1 MSELAVREIAGA
13 EPAARYQPGS
23 LDELRDVLLTAAERT
38 LVPVGAGTNLE
49 LGSAPAR
56 PFAIVELRDA
66 LPRHIDHQPN
76 DLTLTAGAGATFA
89 ETEKVL
95 AVSNQRLPLDPPLSP
110 MATLGGAFAAGIA
123 GPLRTRFGLPRDLVL
138 GMTVMRADGEI
149 VKAGGRVVKN
159 VSGYDLSRAWCGSLG
174 TLGIITEVSLRI
186 LPHAPTVD
194 LVSRM
199 PRFEDVL
206 ESANRL
212 VMRDLRPEI
221 VDAALDGNEWAML
234 VRVPEAAADSA
245 ARMLAG
251 TPEDPP
257 PPLYA
262 RCRDLGFDPLEELTI
277 RIATTLSGLRDV
289 AALLRGAAPSGLLA
303 RPVVGEA
310 RASWRR
316 ESLPPMRT
324 FAPVL
329 STLRAAVA
337 TTGGVVIVER
347 MPAAFRSEIDPW
359 GDAPASFALMR
370 GLKQAYDPK
379 GRLNGGR
386 FVGGI

>member
-1 MSELAVREIAGA
+1 MSELAIREIAGA
-13 EPAARYQPGS
+13 KPAARYEPRS
-23 LDELRDVLLTAAERT
+23 LDELREVLLTAPERT

-56 PFAIVELRDA
+56 PFAIVELRAA
-66 LPRHIDHQPN
+66 LPRQIDHQPD

-89 ETEKVL
+89 DIEKVL
-95 AVSNQRLPLDPPLSP
+95 TATNQRLTLDPPLAP
-110 MATLGGAFAAGIA
+110 AATLGGALASGVA

-174 TLGIITEVSLRI
+174 TLGIITEVSIRI
-186 LPHAPTVD
+186 LPDAPTVD
-194 LVSRM
+194 LVARM

-221 VDAALDGNEWAML
+221 ADAALDGDAWAML
-234 VRVPEAAADSA
+234 VRVPDAAGDSA

-251 TPEDPP
+251 TPEVPP

-262 RCRDLGFDPLEELTI
+262 RFRDLGFDPRDELTI
-277 RIATTLSGLRDV
+277 RIATTLSSLRDV
-289 AALLRGAAPSGLLA
+289 VTML
-303 RPVVGEA
+303 
-310 RASWRR
+310 
-316 ESLPPMRT
+316 
-324 FAPVL
+324 
-329 STLRAAVA
+329 
-337 TTGGVVIVER
+337 
-347 MPAAFRSEIDPW
+347 
-359 GDAPASFALMR
+359 
-370 GLKQAYDPK
+370 
-379 GRLNGGR
+379 
-386 FVGGI
+386 